1 MNRNLL
7 FILIFTGVML
17 QQCRVVRDLQ
27 KPHLPELTGMEGMI
41 QKCLAQD
48 TINSF
53 LISKAD
59 AMLMFD
65 NERYEV
71 VVTLYSK
78 KDSIIYLSAVNR
90 GYEIIR
96 ASVEKDSIKVIDRLN
111 KIVYRT
117 PLERRFGYQ
126 LPVNFKDLQNILSG
140 YYLCDELDLARDDQ
154 NNHLLFEF
162 DEDHIKKRISLDRT
176 ILYMN
181 TFEFYH
187 QQTNKYLMGERIEN
201 GFKIYSNFM
210 ITEFEIIARGGSITY
225 NREVNVKMNVNPRR
239 YTYTELR

>member
-1 MNRNLL
+1 M
-7 FILIFTGVML
+7 
-17 QQCRVVRDLQ
+17 Q
-27 KPHLPELTGMEGMI
+27 KPLLPELTGMEGMV

-48 TINSF
+48 TIHSF

-78 KDSIIYLSAVNR
+78 KDSIIYLSAVNS

-126 LPVNFKDLQNILSG
+126 FPVNFKDLQNILSG
-140 YYLCDELDLARDDQ
+140 YYLCDDLDLARDDQ

-162 DEDHIKKRISLDRT
+162 DEERIKKRISLDRT
-176 ILYMN
+176 TLYMN

-187 QQTNKYLMGERIEN
+187 HQTNKYLMGERIEN

>member
-1 MNRNLL
+1 
-7 FILIFTGVML
+7 
-17 QQCRVVRDLQ
+17 
-27 KPHLPELTGMEGMI
+27 
-41 QKCLAQD
+41 
-48 TINSF
+48 
-53 LISKAD
+53 
-59 AMLMFD
+59 MFD

>member
-1 MNRNLL
+1 MNRSLL
-7 FILIFTGVML
+7 FILILTGVML

-27 KPHLPELTGMEGMI
+27 KPYLPELTGMDGMV

-48 TINSF
+48 TIDSF

-78 KDSIIYLSAVNR
+78 RDSIIYLSAVNS

-126 LPVNFKDLQNILSG
+126 FPVNFKDLQNILSG
-140 YYLCDELDLARDDQ
+140 YYLCDDLDRARDDQ

-162 DEDHIKKRISLDRT
+162 DEDYIKKRISLDGT
-176 ILYMN
+176 ILYIN

-210 ITEFEIIARGGSITY
+210 ISEFEIIARGGSITY

-239 YTYTELR
+239 YTFTELR

>member
-1 MNRNLL
+1 
-7 FILIFTGVML
+7 ML

-27 KPHLPELTGMEGMI
+27 KPLLPELTGMEGI
-41 QKCLAQD
+41 AQKCLAQD
-48 TINSF
+48 TIHSF

-78 KDSIIYLSAVNR
+78 KDSIIYLSAVNS

-126 LPVNFKDLQNILSG
+126 FPVNFKDLQNILSG
-140 YYLCDELDLARDDQ
+140 YYLCDDLDLARDNQ

-162 DEDHIKKRISLDRT
+162 DEERIKKRISLDRT
-176 ILYMN
+176 TLYMN

-187 QQTNKYLMGERIEN
+187 HQTNKYLMGERMEN
-201 GFKIYSNFM
+201 GFKIYANFM
-210 ITEFEIIARGGSITY
+210 ISEFEMIARGGSITY

-239 YTYTELR
+239 YTFTELR

>member
-1 MNRNLL
+1 
-7 FILIFTGVML
+7 ML

-27 KPHLPELTGMEGMI
+27 KPLLPELTGMEGMV
-41 QKCLAQD
+41 QKCLDQD
-48 TINSF
+48 TIHSF

-78 KDSIIYLSAVNR
+78 KDSIIYLSAVNS

-126 LPVNFKDLQNILSG
+126 FPVNFKDLQNILSG
-140 YYLCDELDLARDDQ
+140 YYLCDDLDLARDDQ

-162 DEDHIKKRISLDRT
+162 DEERIKKRISLDRT
-176 ILYMN
+176 NLYMN

-187 QQTNKYLMGERIEN
+187 HQTNKYLMGERIEN

-239 YTYTELR
+239 YTFTELR

>member
-1 MNRNLL
+1 M
-7 FILIFTGVML
+7 
-17 QQCRVVRDLQ
+17 Q
-27 KPHLPELTGMEGMI
+27 KPLLPELTGMEGMV
-41 QKCLAQD
+41 QKCLDQD
-48 TINSF
+48 TIHSF

-78 KDSIIYLSAVNR
+78 KDSIIYLSAVNS

-126 LPVNFKDLQNILSG
+126 FPVNFKDLQNILSG
-140 YYLCDELDLARDDQ
+140 YYLCDDLDLARDDQ

-162 DEDHIKKRISLDRT
+162 DEERIKKRISLDRT
-176 ILYMN
+176 NLYMN

-187 QQTNKYLMGERIEN
+187 HQTNKYLMGERIEN

-239 YTYTELR
+239 YTFTELR